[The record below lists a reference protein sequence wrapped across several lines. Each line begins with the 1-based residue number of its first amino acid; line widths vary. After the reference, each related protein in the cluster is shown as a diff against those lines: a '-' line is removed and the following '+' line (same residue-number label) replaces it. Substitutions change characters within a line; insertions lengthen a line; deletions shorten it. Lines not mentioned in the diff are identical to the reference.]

1 MKDMEEQYGVV
12 PLGRY
17 SAWATPNGFEATV
30 VDSRTNLP
38 VWSFTGETAWS
49 DAERYAGD
57 MNARPGNRDPYR
69 VI

>member
-1 MKDMEEQYGVV
+1 MDDMEEQYGVA

-17 SAWATPNGFEATV
+17 SAWATPSGTEATV
-30 VDSRTNLP
+30 IDSTTEKAVR
-38 VWSFTGETAWS
+38 SFTGETAWS

-57 MNARPGNRDPYR
+57 LNAQPGNRDPYR